1 MAEVKG
7 GTKVSAEAKAKAK
20 AKVPAKAKAKAKSL
34 APTGMGEM
42 AKLMNAKVKAR

>member
-7 GTKVSAEAKAKAK
+7 GVKA
-20 AKVPAKAKAKAKSL
+20 PAKAKAKAKPL
-34 APTGMGEM
+34 PPTGMREM